1 MKDMNDV
8 WDFLFDNNDIDT
20 GSVGG
25 IHFMNLYG
33 IPLTSESVANNAN
46 ATVNS
51 IGFELKIEK

>member
-1 MKDMNDV
+1 MNDV

-33 IPLTSESVANNAN
+33 IPLTAESVANNAN

>member
-1 MKDMNDV
+1 MNDMNDV

-33 IPLTSESVANNAN
+33 IPLTA
-46 ATVNS
+46 
-51 IGFELKIEK
+51 